1 MGIKKRKANKCRSR
15 IGKLPKL
22 QSMSSSIEAVVISS
36 QSEADNTSGSSGPE
50 PGVSGGGIAD
60 CGGGGGAEEG
70 SGIVILTITFSSH
83 CTQACR
89 ALQF

>member
-1 MGIKKRKANKCRSR
+1 MNSEA
-15 IGKLPKL
+15 GKLQNL

-36 QSEADNTSGSSGPE
+36 QSEADNTSSGPE
-50 PGVSGGGIAD
+50 PGVSVGGIAD